1 MLSLPT
7 LTVYYNTYCP
17 VCDYGINRQQNK
29 LIALARSGVIVFE
42 DIDLQSDALKHF
54 GIDVDDIRRRLHA
67 LDSHGRL
74 LIGADVAIA
83 VWRLT
88 PGEGWIAALFS
99 NPIAI
104 LFTKFFYDRFAD
116 LLYVW
121 NKRNQRW

>member
-1 MLSLPT
+1 MSTPT
-7 LTVYYNTYCP
+7 LTVYYNTKCP

-42 DIDLQSDALKHF
+42 DINLQPDALKHF
-54 GIDVDDIRRRLHA
+54 GVEVDDIRRRLHA
-67 LDSHGRL
+67 LDGQGQL
-74 LIGADVAIA
+74 LVGADVAIA
-83 VWRLT
+83 IWRLT
-88 PGEGWIAALFS
+88 PGEGWIATLFG

-104 LFTKFFYDRFAD
+104 LFTRFFYDRFAD

>member
-1 MLSLPT
+1 MSTPT
-7 LTVYYNTYCP
+7 LTVYYNTKCP

-42 DIDLQSDALKHF
+42 DINLQPDALKHF
-54 GIDVDDIRRRLHA
+54 GVEVDDIRRRLHA
-67 LDSHGRL
+67 LDGQGQL
-74 LIGADVAIA
+74 LVGADVAIA
-83 VWRLT
+83 IWRLT
-88 PGEGWIAALFS
+88 PGEGWIATLLG

-104 LFTKFFYDRFAD
+104 LFTRFFYDRFAD